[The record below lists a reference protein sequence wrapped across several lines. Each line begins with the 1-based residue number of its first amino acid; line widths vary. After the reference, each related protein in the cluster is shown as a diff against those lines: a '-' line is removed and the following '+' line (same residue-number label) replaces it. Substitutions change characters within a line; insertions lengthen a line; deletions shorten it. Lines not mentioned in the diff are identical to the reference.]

1 MILARPLALLSLLL
15 ALGASP
21 AHAAEP
27 PAGSAQ
33 PATRDEKIT
42 LTLDSGQAIT
52 ATVRRPLE
60 ARGRLPALMLFGG
73 VQRAAK
79 VLDLVK
85 LDRPVIW
92 ATFDYPY
99 EPPRKFRFPSSLQ
112 YVPEAKAAIHGTFDG
127 VVKLHEALRARADVD
142 PARITVIGASAGAP
156 FATVGAARTDIPGVI
171 LVQGFADVVRVWQNL
186 MTRKRRAKY
195 GEWIDWPALWLSK
208 LIHWYCEIPDIAAHA
223 RQLRASQKVL
233 VFNTVGDDYIPADA
247 SEPLWRALEE
257 SPAKYDRIMLT
268 GKHLGVGD
276 DSQLIADI
284 LQRSLRWMDQNG
296 LL

>member
-1 MILARPLALLSLLL
+1 
-15 ALGASP
+15 
-21 AHAAEP
+21 
-27 PAGSAQ
+27 
-33 PATRDEKIT
+33 
-42 LTLDSGQAIT
+42 
-52 ATVRRPLE
+52 
-60 ARGRLPALMLFGG
+60 MLFGG

-142 PARITVIGASAGAP
+142 PRRITVIGASAGAP

-195 GEWIDWPALWLSK
+195 GDWIDWPALWLAR

-223 RQLRASQKVL
+223 RRLRASQKVL
-233 VFNTVGDDYIPADA
+233 VFNTIGDDYIPAEA

-257 SPAKYDRIMLT
+257 SPAQYERIMLT

-284 LQRSLRWMDQNG
+284 LQRSLSWLEQQA